1 MIDRRLVQGGYTL
14 ESDMSVVAF
23 WSCCVFPG
31 VWMVGA
37 EVKGYVVVVR
47 VGVLD
52 GEDGGVERH
61 GGQ

>member
-1 MIDRRLVQGGYTL
+1 
-14 ESDMSVVAF
+14 MSVIAF

-31 VWMVGA
+31 VGMMVGA
-37 EVKGYVVVVR
+37 EVKGYVVVIR